1 MEEKYFIIIN
11 GVQKGPY
18 SIQELNT
25 QNITLDTLVWKKG
38 MDCWLKIAD
47 MPELASA
54 LKDILPPPMPGTTT
68 NVNIQTNKP
77 IQIELSKRKS
87 ENNFIADT
95 SKNFWKWLKK
105 LIAREC
111 VFLFKEFC
119 CIVVLGI
126 VLFAF
131 IYVYTYPPYLSDKE
145 QEEIR
150 LELSK
155 REPICEELLEKHKES
170 LDDYNWALRRRS
182 SNDWDYVNT
191 KKEEF
196 EYDNEIIEKALQYK
210 GYGVELRTTSKTEG
224 EDFWGRNGYTQYY
237 RNIIHNDLIQKYD
250 IPSEIEKWANAV
262 DDIYDLFGHP
272 DYDDKIYFTR
282 TLSNHNDYLKSYHK
296 GLFNSSASE
305 GLLEFLCGLYVV
317 IYIYRTIILTI
328 WSFVKWVRKNK

>member
-47 MPELASA
+47 MPELVSA
-54 LKDILPPPMPGTTT
+54 LKDILPPPMPGT

-105 LIAREC
+105 LIAGEC

-126 VLFAF
+126 VLFSF
-131 IYVYTYPPYLSDKE
+131 FYVYTYPPYLSDKE

-150 LELSK
+150 LELSR
-155 REPICEELLEKHKES
+155 REPICEELLEKYKES
-170 LDDYNWALRRRS
+170 LDNQEWR
-182 SNDWDYVNT
+182 NDWNYIKAKFKYEN
-191 KKEEF
+191 K
-196 EYDNEIIEKALQYK
+196 IIEEELRIK
-210 GYGVELRTTSKTEG
+210 GYEIKLETKESYSKIHRE
-224 EDFWGRNGYTQYY
+224 
-237 RNIIHNDLIQKYD
+237 IIHNDLIQKYD
-250 IPSEIEKWANAV
+250 ILIKTRKWE
-262 DDIYDLFGHP
+262 DITQHITQILHSYHLWWTSFDER
-272 DYDDKIYFTR
+272 D
-282 TLSNHNDYLKSYHK
+282 LSNYNKNLEKCHK
-296 GLFNSSASE
+296 GIIEDLLSKNFPLWGILLFI
-305 GLLEFLCGLYVV
+305 G
-317 IYIYRTIILTI
+317 IYILRVITLITG
-328 WSFVKWVRKNK
+328 SFVKWVRKNK